1 MFRAMRSA
9 LPALLAALAVLSPFA
24 PAMAQGRPPAT
35 APAASKPAA
44 KSEPQKLGSFTGWD
58 AFTYAE
64 GRNKICY
71 VIGRPKTS
79 EPKGAKRDEIY
90 LTVTHRTADKVK
102 GEFGVYFGYPLKDKS
117 NVEAAIGNAKFSLF
131 SHEDSAYAMDAKTE
145 QALTTAMGAG
155 QSLLVRGTSARNTA
169 TTDTYALPGFAAA
182 LKAIDA
188 ACK

>member
-1 MFRAMRSA
+1 MFRAMQ
-9 LPALLAALAVLSPFA
+9 AALIA
-24 PAMAQGRPPAT
+24 PLVALALVQ
-35 APAASKPAA
+35 APAAIAQGQTKPPA
-44 KSEPQKLGSFTGWD
+44 KAEPQKLGSFTGWD
-58 AFTYAE
+58 AFTYTE

-79 EPKGAKRDEIY
+79 EPKGAKRGEIY

-102 GEFGVYFGYPLKDKS
+102 GEFGVYLGYPLKDKS
-117 NVEAAIGNAKFSLF
+117 TVDASIGNAKFSLF
-131 SHEDSAYAMDAKTE
+131 SHEDSAYAMDAKSE
-145 QALTTAMGAG
+145 QALTQAMGGG
-155 QSLLVRGTSARNTA
+155 QSLFVRGTSARNTA